1 MRRPG
6 VRLLR
11 YTALLIACGVL
22 TQPAWAI
29 LFYTFLPSNGAGK
42 AVFAPPR
49 QVNPADVAV
58 PPGYCIEPVVTGLNY
73 PTAVVTDEQ
82 DRAYV
87 LESGYSY
94 GEDFAP
100 PRLLRI
106 EAGSQVSVVAIGDA
120 KAGPWTGMS

>member
-1 MRRPG
+1 MPDAVLPPMTEGFPMRT
-6 VRLLR
+6 RLLSPR
-11 YTALLIACGVL
+11 MFAAVLLLGVAS
-22 TQPAWAI
+22 PASAI

-49 QVNPADVAV
+49 RVNPADVAV
-58 PPGYCIEPVVTGLNY
+58 PPGFCIEPVVTCLNY

-82 DRAYV
+82 DRVYV

-100 PRLLRI
+100 PRLLR
-106 EAGSQVSVVAIGDA
+106 V
-120 KAGPWTGMS
+120 